1 MFKQR
6 NEKKVI
12 RRYQIKVLVGT
23 CISIIIMIGLQYLG
37 VKPPHFEVPIPAK
50 IDALDT
56 ALPFLEERSTTY
68 TIYRPLTFV
77 PIVHASE
84 EYDNASAYAVI
95 DFDSGEVLFD
105 KNLSQKLP
113 IASITKVM
121 SAVVS
126 LDLASPEDIF
136 TVSKNASQIE
146 PTKIGVLPG
155 QKYTLEELIKAMI
168 LTSAND
174 AAEVV
179 REGINM
185 KYKGDVF
192 IRAMNEK
199 ARFIGMK
206 QTHFTNA
213 QGFDVGDPFSTVED
227 LALLSHYALKTYPL
241 IAQVAEIDYEFLPAT
256 GTHPQVDL
264 YNWNGLL
271 GVYPGISG
279 LKIGNTDNA
288 GRTIVVV
295 AERNGKKLL
304 AILLGAPGVLE
315 RDIWTAQLLDRGF
328 ALTSN
333 ALPIGV
339 TEVQLKEKYATWKYW

>member
-1 MFKQR
+1 MFNQTS
-6 NEKKVI
+6 EKKVLQ
-12 RRYQIKVLVGT
+12 RYPVKVLMGT
-23 CISIIIMIGLQYLG
+23 SISMVILIGLQYLG
-37 VKPPHFEVPIPAK
+37 VKPPHFVIPIPATV
-50 IDALDT
+50 DVFDT
-56 ALPFLEERSTTY
+56 VLPFLEERRSSY
-68 TIYRPLTFV
+68 TIYKPLTIV
-77 PIVHASE
+77 PVVHASE

-95 DFDSGEVLFD
+95 DFDSGEVLLN
-105 KNLSQKLP
+105 KNLSQALP

-121 SAVVS
+121 TAVVS
-126 LDLASPEDIF
+126 LDLASPEEIF
-136 TVSKNASQIE
+136 TVSKKASRIE

-179 REGINM
+179 REGIDM
-185 KYKGDVF
+185 KYKGDIF

-199 ARFIGMK
+199 AKFIGMK
-206 QTHFTNA
+206 HTHFTNA
-213 QGFDVGDPFSTVED
+213 QGFDTGDPFSTVED

-241 IAQVAEIDYEFLPAT
+241 IAQAAEMDYEFLPET
-256 GTHPQVDL
+256 TTHPQVDL
-264 YNWNGLL
+264 YNWNGLI

-288 GRTIVVV
+288 GKTTVVV
-295 AERNGKKLL
+295 AERDGKKLL

-315 RDIWTAQLLDRGF
+315 RDMWTAQLLDRGF
-328 ALTSN
+328 TLTNN
-333 ALPIGV
+333 APPVEL